1 MWWLLLF
8 GSIYIHTHFILLNCK
23 CINHLNLIAH
33 MHVSCS
39 LFSHFTCVFMM
50 RNIKIIMCMSLH
62 AVAAAFFMNED
73 FFFTF
78 LMWNWHLTS
87 SSISYDDVAMDVF
100 MFMHKTGCTH
110 YRGHINDMREMCKQ
124 PAIARWLYSQSIIKY
139 TTKGMELRT
148 TATIL

>member
-1 MWWLLLF
+1 MRWLLLF

-39 LFSHFTCVFMM
+39 LFSHFTCAFMM
-50 RNIKIIMCMSLH
+50 RNIKIIMCMSWH
-62 AVAAAFFMNED
+62 AVAVAFFMNED
-73 FFFTF
+73 FFFHF
-78 LMWNWHLTS
+78 
-87 SSISYDDVAMDVF
+87 SYMKLAFNIIIDIIWWCCYGCLYAYAQ
-100 MFMHKTGCTH
+100 TGCTY
-110 YRGHINDMREMCKQ
+110 YRGHINDTREMCKQ
-124 PAIARWLYSQSIIKY
+124 LTIARWLNSQSIIKY

>member
-1 MWWLLLF
+1 MVAAVVWQH
-8 GSIYIHTHFILLNCK
+8 IYPYTLYIIKLQVYQSPQLNCTYACELLSFLAFHL
-23 CINHLNLIAH
+23 CIYDEEHKNY
-33 MHVSCS
+33 HVHVMACSSSS
-39 LFSHFTCVFMM
+39 LFYEW
-50 RNIKIIMCMSLH
+50 R
-62 AVAAAFFMNED
+62 

-78 LMWNWHLTS
+78 LIWNWHLTS

-124 PAIARWLYSQSIIKY
+124 PAIARWLNSQSIIKY